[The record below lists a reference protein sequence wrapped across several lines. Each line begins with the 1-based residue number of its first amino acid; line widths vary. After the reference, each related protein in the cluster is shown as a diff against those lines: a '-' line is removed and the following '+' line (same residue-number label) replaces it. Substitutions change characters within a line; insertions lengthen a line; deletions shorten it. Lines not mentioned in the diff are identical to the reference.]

1 MRIDFASKI
10 LIFAITMSVG
20 FNINFYFKN
29 KTLTELLAT
38 QMQIPRKEVREI
50 TEDLINAKRQDEKA
64 NLPFLKDKNESE
76 VKNGK

>member
-10 LIFAITMSVG
+10 LIFCITMSIG
-20 FNINFYFKN
+20 FNISFYFKV
-29 KTLTELLAT
+29 KTLTELLSV

-50 TEDLINAKRQDEKA
+50 TDDLINAKRQDEKS

-76 VKNGK
+76 EKK